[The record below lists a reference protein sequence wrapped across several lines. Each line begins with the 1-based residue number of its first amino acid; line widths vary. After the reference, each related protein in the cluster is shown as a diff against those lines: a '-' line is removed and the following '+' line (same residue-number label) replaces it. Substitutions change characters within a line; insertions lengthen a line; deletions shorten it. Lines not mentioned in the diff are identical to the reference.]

1 MLMPPQEGI
10 SYVVSMQWTDK
21 SYLNLI
27 PDVLKERK
35 DVTLTLLEGNGLS
48 RNRNNAIAHSVADIM
63 VIADDD
69 CRYKSEYMETI
80 RKAYTDHPQADIITF
95 EALDMDGHPHHP
107 YPADYICS
115 VEMTFR
121 LKVKTLFNLRF
132 GLGSGLFCS
141 GEEQVWMK
149 DAEREGYS
157 HIFIEKPIVM
167 TPAETTGNQQR
178 FTASPQLQQSKGATF
193 RYIYGTEEALWRS
206 VKEAG
211 WYMVHKHVNPLPILY
226 NMIKGIA
233 MERLPYHEKAT
244 LLQ

>member
-35 DVTLTLLEGNGLS
+35 DVTLTLLEGKGLS

-69 CRYKSEYMETI
+69 CRYKPEYMETI
-80 RKAYTDHPQADIITF
+80 RRAYTDHPEADIITF
-95 EALDMDGHPHHP
+95 EALDMDEQPHHP
-107 YPADYICS
+107 YPADYVCS
-115 VEMTFR
+115 WEMTFR
-121 LKVKTLFNLRF
+121 HKVKTSFNPRF
-132 GLGSGLFCS
+132 GLGSGLFCF
-141 GEEQVWMK
+141 GEEEVWMK
-149 DAEREGYS
+149 DTKAEGYS
-157 HIFIEKPIVM
+157 HTHIREVIVM
-167 TPAETTGNQQR
+167 TEAETTGTQSHFPTN
-178 FTASPQLQQSKGATF
+178 PLLQQSKGATF

-244 LLQ
+244 QL